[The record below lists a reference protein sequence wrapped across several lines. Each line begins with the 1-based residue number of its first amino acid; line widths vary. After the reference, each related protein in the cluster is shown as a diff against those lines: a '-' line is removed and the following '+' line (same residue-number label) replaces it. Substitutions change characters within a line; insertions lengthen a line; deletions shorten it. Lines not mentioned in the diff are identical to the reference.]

1 MAGNIGKLEEEGES
15 KGNDKKMEGNKEE
28 KVEKEEIGF
37 KFGEEIECL
46 KIFGTESE
54 IKDAQNEYDKEII
67 G

>member
-15 KGNDKKMEGNKEE
+15 KGNDKKMEENKEE
-28 KVEKEEIGF
+28 KVEK
-37 KFGEEIECL
+37 EEIECL